1 MSVGV
6 PTSRQTSRQTSGGQR
21 QSALDKLAESQK
33 TLGVVGIIL
42 GALIWQLVAVMIDN
56 PLVLPTFQAA
66 ATQLVALVVE
76 AEMRM
81 HLAETLVRV
90 LLGLG
95 LGTLIGVLLGASIG
109 ASQIGRTI
117 FNPYLNFLRAIA
129 PIAWIVPATIWLG
142 IGNPPIIFVVVYSAV
157 FPVALNTISGIASVH
172 YDRIRMARSFG
183 LRPFGVFRLILVPS
197 AIPYV
202 LVGMRLALGLS
213 FMGVIGAEMIIGRSG
228 LGFIIYDSRTTF
240 DTDVMFA
247 GILALGIIGYLGDL
261 VFVALRRKFFSRFY
275 EGKSDA

>member
-1 MSVGV
+1 MSLSV
-6 PTSRQTSRQTSGGQR
+6 QTSSQPFEAQK
-21 QSALDKLAESQK
+21 QSRLDRLANSQK
-33 TLGVVGIIL
+33 TLGVIGIIL
-42 GALIWQLVAVMIDN
+42 GAVVWQIVAVAIDN
-56 PLVLPTFQAA
+56 SLVLPTFLAA
-66 ATQLVALVVE
+66 ASQLVALVVE

-81 HLAETLVRV
+81 HLFETLVRV
-90 LLGLG
+90 LTGFGLG
-95 LGTLIGVLLGASIG
+95 SLIGVLLGAAIG
-109 ASQIGRTI
+109 ASAIGRTI

-157 FPVALNTISGIASVH
+157 FPVALNTISGIAAVH
-172 YDRIRMARSFG
+172 HDKIRMARSFG
-183 LRPFGVFRLILVPS
+183 LGVFGVFRLILVPS
-197 AIPYV
+197 AVPYV
-202 LVGMRLALGLS
+202 LVGMRLALGLA

-228 LGFIIYDSRTTF
+228 LGFIIYDARTTF

-261 VFVALRRKFFSRFY
+261 VFVALRRKLFSRYY